1 MLSLRDAD
9 AGRHLGLT
17 IHAETPAPLIPQLRR
32 LDSQVEQC
40 QMVLQRIVQDGGDD
54 VGREIG
60 CSASTSALGREGH
73 VQSLTN
79 QERPCA
85 THLNGHGSG
94 QRGPVA
100 APVRPVTSLPD
111 VCVITAIYAEIMGR
125 ILRIRKLFTARNAA
139 IKGGIRRKGTSR
151 SAAPRLS
158 LPGSQIAHARF
169 LIHAEAVAP
178 ALLGGVKGHVGVM
191 EQMV

>member
-1 MLSLRDAD
+1 M
-9 AGRHLGLT
+9 
-17 IHAETPAPLIPQLRR
+17 PKPRR
-32 LDSQVEQC
+32 RSSHNS
-40 QMVLQRIVQDGGDD
+40 GGSTAKSNS
-54 VGREIG
+54 VRWF
-60 CSASTSALGREGH
+60 CSASSRMAATMSGARWAAARAPALSAGKGH